1 MTQRDRPQQGIRP
14 ETLALGAL
22 IEATIARATANESKR
37 RSDGLLFLG
46 NRHIAL
52 PMLVVKDP
60 VLEPV
65 DKQVWMTIMVQAE
78 ETGGYTAFP
87 SYDYIRRT
95 ANIASKSTVARSI
108 AILRAT
114 RWLPLCARVR
124 ERNGRFL
131 GNVFALC
138 DEPLPLADVL
148 HLDAGYMQ
156 FLQSTRNNAHARVR
170 QITSGV
176 LATLDA
182 DIRDGVDICASDHP
196 ASCRMEAA
204 ETIANEG
211 ADRFYALNAQAVK
224 VLSSA
229 WSGGQPPGG
238 QGQDPAATMSPPT
251 GSNAPVTG
259 TDGAALIY
267 PKRLG
272 ENEREL
278 SNRYLDGVLPEQ
290 RQPILD
296 ELEGRFRSEEK
307 GMRPLYD
314 AMSFLNSL
322 CKAMRNGTFKLNL
335 GARVQAERTARE
347 KARIKRRPGL
357 GVPPD
362 PRKLR
367 DQIEAGT
374 GAFSKIRDSLG
385 LPERTAPDSSDET

>member
-1 MTQRDRPQQGIRP
+1 MTQMDRPQQGFSP

-22 IEATIARATANESKR
+22 IEATIERATANESNR
-37 RSDGLLFLG
+37 RSDGLLFLS
-46 NRHIAL
+46 NRHVAL

-65 DKQVWMTIMVQAE
+65 DKQVWMTILVQAE

-95 ANIASKSTVARSI
+95 ANVASKSTVARSI

-114 RWLPLCARVR
+114 RWLTLCGRVR
-124 ERNGRFL
+124 ERSGRFK

-138 DEPLPLADVL
+138 DEPLTLADVL
-148 HLDAGYMQ
+148 HLDTGYMQ
-156 FLQSTRNNAHARVR
+156 FLQSARNNSHARVR

-176 LATLDA
+176 LSTLDA
-182 DIRDGVDICASDHP
+182 DIRDGVDICASGHP
-196 ASCRMEAA
+196 AICRMEAA
-204 ETIANEG
+204 ETIANDG
-211 ADRFYALNAQAVK
+211 AGRFYALNAQAVK
-224 VLSSA
+224 ALSSTPL
-229 WSGGQPPGG
+229 GGRSPGG
-238 QGQDPAATMSPPT
+238 QDHESSAITSTPA
-251 GSNAPVTG
+251 GSNDPVTG
-259 TDGAALIY
+259 ADGAPLIY

-272 ENEREL
+272 ENQREL
-278 SNRYLDGVLPEQ
+278 SNRYLASVLPEQ

-307 GMRPLYD
+307 GMQPLYD

-347 KARIKRRPGL
+347 KARTKRRPGA
-357 GVPPD
+357 GAPAD

-367 DQIEAGT
+367 DQLEAGT
-374 GAFSKIRDSLG
+374 DAFSKIRDSLG
-385 LPERTAPDSSDET
+385 LHECTDPDSSNET